1 MKKRVVLLLT
11 GLFIWM
17 SSLLAQDVPS
27 RVITAFKNG
36 NAQEL
41 EEYFGDEVE
50 LSVTTATAT
59 VAKDKAEQILAT
71 FFAENSISGFEVK
84 HQGKRDE
91 SGFLIGVLTTKKGNF
106 RVNCFFRKL
115 KSRYSIHQIRID
127 KTNE

>member
-17 SSLLAQDVPS
+17 SSLLAQDIPLGV
-27 RVITAFKNG
+27 VAAFKNG
-36 NAQEL
+36 NAQAL
-41 EEYFGDEVE
+41 EEYFGDKVE

-59 VAKDKAEQILAT
+59 VTKEKAEQTLAA

-84 HQGKRDE
+84 HQGKRDD

-115 KSRYSIHQIRID
+115 KNKYTIHQIRID
-127 KTNE
+127 KANE